1 MLVRSALGA
10 VAGLGLVV
18 GGVASPAAA
27 HGDHGDHGDSDTLRV
42 TVCKKVEENNDHD
55 RRLKGRDKDEEEF
68 DFRAKTDEDREK
80 FSLEDGDCEKLKLE
94 FDNNKFVL
102 REHVEDGWDDPEF
115 KVYGDDERSWD
126 DEGKLVVKFDDDE
139 DNPRLWIVVVN
150 SEEDDD
156 ED

>member
-10 VAGLGLVV
+10 VAGLALVV

-27 HGDHGDHGDSDTLRV
+27 HSWDSDSDTLRV
-42 TVCKKVEENNDHD
+42 KVCKKVKEKHHD
-55 RRLKGRDKDEEEF
+55 DERHLKGRGHDDEEF
-68 DFRAKTDEDREK
+68 DFKARTDEDREK
-80 FSLEDGDCEKLKLE
+80 FTLEDGDCEKLKLE

-102 REHVEDGWDDPEF
+102 KERVDDGWNDPKF
-115 KVYGDDERSWD
+115 KVSGDEEDSWD

-139 DNPRLWIVVVN
+139 DKPRLKIVVIN

-156 ED
+156 GH